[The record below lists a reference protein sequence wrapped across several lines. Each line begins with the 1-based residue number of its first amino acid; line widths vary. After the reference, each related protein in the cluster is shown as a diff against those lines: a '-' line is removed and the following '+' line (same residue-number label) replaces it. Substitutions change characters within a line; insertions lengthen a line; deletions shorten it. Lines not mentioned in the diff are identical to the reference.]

1 VIEHRRWVR
10 YLPLLL
16 AFLLL
21 CTTGCGYHD
30 ANTAV
35 RLPSDLH
42 TIYVPGIANASSTY
56 RIGQVFSEAVV
67 RVMRSRTNYRIVT
80 TDDGSADATL
90 SGLVTN
96 VFLTPLTYDS
106 VTGGITSSMV
116 VISLNAQLVAKGG
129 KVLWSNPNFVYRE
142 QYQESTTP
150 ASFFEESGPAIQR
163 VANSFADTLVANI
176 LESF

>member
-1 VIEHRRWVR
+1 MTASRPVQR
-10 YLPLLL
+10 YVGIALTGLLL
-16 AFLLL
+16 IA
-21 CTTGCGYHD
+21 TGCGYHN

-42 TIYVPGIANASSTY
+42 TIYFPGIANASSTY
-56 RIGQVFSEAVV
+56 RIGTTFSEAVV
-67 RVMRSRTNYRIVT
+67 RVLRDRTNYRIISK
-80 TDDGSADATL
+80 DDGTADATL
-90 SGLVTN
+90 SGNITN

-116 VISLNAQLVAKGG
+116 VVSLNAKLVGKDG
-129 KVLWSNPNFVYRE
+129 KVYWSNPNFTYRE
-142 QYQESTTP
+142 QYQESTSA
-150 ASFFEESGPAIQR
+150 ASFFDESGPAIQR